1 MQRRP
6 VPMQKYKSVL
16 KKSGLSDLLAVV
28 VAEMW
33 NWVCCY
39 CGWMFHPVMRDEGVE
54 LTDWYVAR
62 ENRRSLSLINTS
74 PSSHMEEWRYG
85 SMHY

>member
-6 VPMQKYKSVL
+6 VPMQKYEYVL
-16 KKSGLSDLLAVV
+16 QESGLSDLLRVV
-28 VAEMW
+28 VTVMW

-39 CGWMFHPVMRDEGVE
+39 CGWLFYPVMGDERVE

-62 ENRRSLSLINTS
+62 
-74 PSSHMEEWRYG
+74 
-85 SMHY
+85 